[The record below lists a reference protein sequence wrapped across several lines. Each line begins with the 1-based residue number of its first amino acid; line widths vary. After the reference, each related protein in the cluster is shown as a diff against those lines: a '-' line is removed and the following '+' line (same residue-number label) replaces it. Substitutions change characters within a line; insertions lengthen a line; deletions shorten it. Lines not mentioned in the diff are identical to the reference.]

1 MPPCDIMSRSVVGLF
16 LVNYGFV
23 FLDLY
28 WLCCLSFKDYLSF
41 WCLQFII
48 LMNFCF
54 GSNRYINT
62 HQLPSL
68 TEDVAFQF
76 IGEGVCH

>member
-1 MPPCDIMSRSVVGLF
+1 
-16 LVNYGFV
+16 
-23 FLDLY
+23 
-28 WLCCLSFKDYLSF
+28 
-41 WCLQFII
+41 
-48 LMNFCF
+48 MNFCF